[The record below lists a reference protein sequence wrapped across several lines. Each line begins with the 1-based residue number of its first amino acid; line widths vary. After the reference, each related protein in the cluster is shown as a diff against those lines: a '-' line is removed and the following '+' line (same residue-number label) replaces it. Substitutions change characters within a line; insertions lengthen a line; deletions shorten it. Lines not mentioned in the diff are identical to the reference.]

1 MMKKHFINGRKSL
14 YYQKAGKRTVSI
26 MKRIGLN
33 LVLIWVVFGCRPV
46 FEDKVQTGSVPL
58 SVQSGQK
65 YVVCSYQHKSKIPDA
80 TILLLSS
87 SSPEQEQW
95 HDTAVRMA
103 AQNYLILSIAIP
115 SGADTS
121 HLNQQAGAVVQA
133 VSAYLA
139 LNYPALKWGA
149 VGTARSAAAILS
161 AGAKDTTMS
170 AAALLT
176 PEKEIDRID
185 SLSLRA
191 WRERPLL
198 LLAATRGSR
207 WDSLQARRFYA
218 RIAEPKKLVWLETG
232 VDGAALLHTDME
244 PIIRRTIVLLFDRHL
259 RGKR

>member
-1 MMKKHFINGRKSL
+1 M
-14 YYQKAGKRTVSI
+14 
-26 MKRIGLN
+26 
-33 LVLIWVVFGCRPV
+33 
-46 FEDKVQTGSVPL
+46 
-58 SVQSGQK
+58 
-65 YVVCSYQHKSKIPDA
+65 
-80 TILLLSS
+80 
-87 SSPEQEQW
+87 
-95 HDTAVRMA
+95 
-103 AQNYLILSIAIP
+103 
-115 SGADTS
+115 
-121 HLNQQAGAVVQA
+121 
-133 VSAYLA
+133 
-139 LNYPALKWGA
+139 
-149 VGTARSAAAILS
+149 
-161 AGAKDTTMS
+161 
-170 AAALLT
+170 LT